1 MCALAFSRCKL
12 QDQKSRSTPARS
24 RRRRLCPLTVFLVTK
39 QNIIKEWSAAA
50 TVRPDRQPSQ
60 HRMQDLPYVGSMSDM
75 AIFHQLMPASYLT
88 FVAESAEGQ
97 MSLKAQKDRNRRF

>member
-60 HRMQDLPYVGSMSDM
+60 HRMQDLPFVGSMSSIKRDVKKKLRPQPE
-75 AIFHQLMPASYLT
+75 A
-88 FVAESAEGQ
+88 
-97 MSLKAQKDRNRRF
+97 RFFLEIQPTVILLR